1 MDPVDFSSR
10 TNFPGEVGN
19 PLDRILHSL
28 EIIGKFRFLFFC
40 ILLSLLALTG
50 SWFDLQKSMIAFCFM
65 LLDWILISLLPRLDL
80 SFGPSKP
87 PVLILA
93 VCRAIMGL
101 LPLPIMVILQ
111 VVGTLAL
118 VYGFFIEPFH
128 IRVTYQTL
136 KSPKYHGE
144 QPLRLLH
151 FGDLHVE
158 RLTMREKRLVS
169 LVQEMKPDLILFS
182 GDILNLSYL
191 TDEQAIKDARWVFNH
206 LSAPM
211 GVYGVSGSPA
221 VDLADSFSCL
231 IAGLQLIRL
240 DNEKT
245 LVKNHYGEVELLG
258 ISCTHRPHLDGAIL
272 ENLIDHNNRFKILLY
287 HTPDLVLH
295 AAKVGVDLQLSG
307 HTHGGQVRLP
317 LIGALVTGSLFGKK
331 FETGRHTIGNT
342 TLYVTR
348 GIGMEGAAAPR
359 VRFLC
364 PPEIIL
370 WEIQP
375 DPQP

>member
-1 MDPVDFSSR
+1 MDPIDFSSR
-10 TNFPGEVGN
+10 KSFPGEVGN
-19 PLDRILHSL
+19 PLDRILHLL
-28 EIIGKFRFLFFC
+28 EKVDKIPHFFFLV
-40 ILLSLLALTG
+40 ILAFLALAG
-50 SWFDLQKSMIAFCFM
+50 AWFDVLKTTIIFCFM
-65 LLDWILISLLPRLDL
+65 ALDWVLLFLLPRLGL

-93 VCRAIMGL
+93 IFRAVMGF
-101 LPLPIMVILQ
+101 LPSSILFILQ
-111 VVGTLAL
+111 AVGTAAL

-128 IRVTYQTL
+128 IKVTRQTL
-136 KSPKYHGE
+136 KTKKYKGQ

-151 FGDLHVE
+151 LGDLHVE
-158 RLTMREKRLVS
+158 RITKRERELLLLVKE
-169 LVQEMKPDLILFS
+169 LKPDLILFS

-191 TDEQAIKDARWVFNH
+191 ADELAKQDARWVFSNI
-206 LSAPM
+206 SAPL
-211 GVYGVSGSPA
+211 GVYAVSGSPA
-221 VDLADSFSCL
+221 VDLAESFTGL
-231 IAGLQLIRL
+231 IADLPLIRL
-240 DNEKT
+240 DNQKT
-245 LVKNHYGEVELLG
+245 LVKNDHGEVELFG
-258 ISCTHRPHLDGAIL
+258 ITCTHRPHLDGAVL

-295 AAKVGVDLQLSG
+295 AAKAGVDLQLSG

-317 LIGALVTGSLFGKK
+317 LIGALLTGSLFGKK
-331 FETGRHTIGNT
+331 YETGRHNIGNT

-375 DPQP
+375 DTKS